1 MENKHPI
8 IGVYKISNTL
18 SGRYYIGYS
27 TNITKRFKSHCYK
40 LKQNIH
46 DNIFLQRA
54 YNLDGEDK
62 FKYDIIHI
70 CDTMDEAKEIE
81 LKYLTDLSI
90 RDKLYNLNFNNSGG
104 DLLTNHPDKEKIR
117 EKIIHSFKETLS
129 NMTAEERRQ
138 KYGKLGEKN
147 GMYGKTHTEEVRKK
161 FSEIHKGNSYNI
173 GKKASEETK
182 KKMSENAKLKIG
194 DKNPFFGKHH
204 SEETKQKIYE
214 KSKGRLPPNTI
225 KISIDG
231 KIYISIS
238 EAARQLNMVAP
249 TVLWRLKSKNPK
261 FDNYKYVNEIE
272 NIKQPFET
280 LSDHGVDTQ
289 LQQNHLLDNH

>member
-1 MENKHPI
+1 MEDKQPI

-27 TNITKRFKSHCYK
+27 TNINKRFKSHCYK

-62 FKYDIIHI
+62 LKYDIIHI

-129 NMTAEERRQ
+129 NMTIEERSQ

-147 GMYGKTHTEEVRKK
+147 GMYGKTHTVETRQKI
-161 FSEIHKGNSYNI
+161 SEMHKGNTYCK
-173 GKKASEETK
+173 GKTLSEETK
-182 KKMSENAKLKIG
+182 KKISENAKLKIG

-214 KSKGRLPPNTI
+214 KNKGRLPPNII
-225 KISIDG
+225 KISID
-231 KIYISIS
+231 KNFYISMT
-238 EAARQLNMVAP
+238 EASRQLNIPVP
-249 TVLWRLKSKNPK
+249 TILWRLKSKNPK

-272 NIKQPFET
+272 YITQPSET
-280 LSDHGVDTQ
+280 LLAHDGDIQ